1 MTMYPGPGETS
12 AASRRSA
19 AAGTHPWQ
27 PPALFA
33 PPRGGGGGSNGGG
46 SGGETKGG
54 TKDPSKSHPVLA
66 MLQWY
71 WVELI
76 IYSRSLG
83 PLKRR
88 RERKD

>member
-19 AAGTHPWQ
+19 AAGTDPWQ

-33 PPRGGGGGSNGGG
+33 PPREGGGSNGDG
-46 SGGETKGG
+46 SGGGTKGG
-54 TKDPSKSHPVLA
+54 IKDPSKSQPVLA
-66 MLQWY
+66 MLRGC

-83 PLKRR
+83 HLKRR